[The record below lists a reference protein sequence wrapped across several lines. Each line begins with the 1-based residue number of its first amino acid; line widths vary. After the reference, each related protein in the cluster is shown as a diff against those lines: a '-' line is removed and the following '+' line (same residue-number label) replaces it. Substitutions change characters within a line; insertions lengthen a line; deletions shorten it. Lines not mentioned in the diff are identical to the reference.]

1 MKIEGISLKDILKI
15 FLRRKWFFIGSLV
28 AILIVGFLL
37 VFLKTPMY
45 KSTSMLKVTEVYYDE
60 NLYRYFPE
68 DAESL
73 GIYDPVM
80 KIENLE
86 VNNLNAFAYEIKS
99 EIFLEE
105 VSKKIDS
112 DVTKDYLYRNT
123 HMTLDKIN
131 KTIKIDVVYED
142 SAKAQQ
148 INSTLINTFVDN
160 KKCDN
165 LQTVEELILKTDDR
179 IAAKQKEINELSE
192 GDYTQLEFES
202 KFNSLNMILS
212 NLEEIKYNLESN
224 KEIFA
229 IKIEIT
235 QNPNIPSDPFNTDYI
250 RNILITVFVAVT
262 VGLIVVFFPGIFTS
276 TKNKY

>member
-28 AILIVGFLL
+28 VILIVGFLL

-80 KIENLE
+80 KIEDLE
-86 VNNLNAFAYEIKS
+86 VNNLNAFAWEIKS

-112 DVTKDYLYRNT
+112 DITKDYLYRNT

-142 SAKAQQ
+142 PVKAQQ

-160 KKCDN
+160 KKSDN
-165 LQTVEELILKTDDR
+165 LQAIEELIIKTDDR
-179 IAAKQKEINELSE
+179 IAAKQKEIDELSE

-235 QNPNIPSDPFNTDYI
+235 QNPNIPGDPFNTDYI
-250 RNILITVFVAVT
+250 RNILITIFVAV
-262 VGLIVVFFPGIFTS
+262 VIGLIVVFFPGIFTS

>member
-1 MKIEGISLKDILKI
+1 MKIEGISLKDILKT

-28 AILIVGFLL
+28 VILIIGFLL

-73 GIYDPVM
+73 GIYGPVM

-86 VNNLNAFAYEIKS
+86 VNNLSAFAYEIKS

-112 DVTKDYLYRNT
+112 NVTKDYLYRNT

-131 KTIKIDVVYED
+131 KTIKIDVIYED
-142 SAKAQQ
+142 PAKAQQ

-160 KKCDN
+160 KKSDN
-165 LQTVEELILKTDDR
+165 LQIIEELILKTDGR
-179 IAAKQKEINELSE
+179 IAAKQKEINELSDN
-192 GDYTQLEFES
+192 DYTQLEFES

-229 IKIEIT
+229 IKIEIM
-235 QNPNIPSDPFNTDYI
+235 QNPNIPGDPFNTDYI
-250 RNILITVFVAVT
+250 RNILITIFVAVT
-262 VGLIVVFFPGIFTS
+262 VGLIVVFSPGIFIS
-276 TKNKY
+276 IKK

>member
-1 MKIEGISLKDILKI
+1 MKIEGISLKDILKT

-28 AILIVGFLL
+28 VILIIGFLL

-80 KIENLE
+80 KIEDLE
-86 VNNLNAFAYEIKS
+86 VNNLNAFAWEIKS

-112 DVTKDYLYRNT
+112 GITKDYLYRNT

-142 SAKAQQ
+142 PVKAQQ

-160 KKCDN
+160 KKSDN
-165 LQTVEELILKTDDR
+165 LQAIEELIIKADDR
-179 IAAKQKEINELSE
+179 IAAKQKEIAELSSS
-192 GDYTQLEFES
+192 DYTQLEFES
-202 KFNSLNMILS
+202 KFSSLNMILS

-229 IKIEIT
+229 IKIGIT
-235 QNPNIPSDPFNTDYI
+235 QNPNIPGDPFNTDYI
-250 RNILITVFVAVT
+250 RNILITLFVAVT

-276 TKNKY
+276 VKK

>member
-1 MKIEGISLKDILKI
+1 MKIEGISLKDILKT
-15 FLRRKWFFIGSLV
+15 FLRRKWFFIGSLAV
-28 AILIVGFLL
+28 ILVVGFLL

-80 KIENLE
+80 KIEDLE
-86 VNNLNAFAYEIKS
+86 VNNLNAFAWEIKS

-112 DVTKDYLYRNT
+112 GITKDYLYRNT

-142 SAKAQQ
+142 PVKAQQ

-160 KKCDN
+160 KKSDN
-165 LQTVEELILKTDDR
+165 LQAIEELIIKADDR
-179 IAAKQKEINELSE
+179 IAAKQKEIAELSSS
-192 GDYTQLEFES
+192 DYTQLEFES
-202 KFNSLNMILS
+202 KFSSLNMILS

-229 IKIEIT
+229 IKIGIT
-235 QNPNIPSDPFNTDYI
+235 QNPNIPGDPFNTDYI
-250 RNILITVFVAVT
+250 RNILITLFVAVT

-276 TKNKY
+276 VKK